1 MKTEFIKVMDFLE
14 TQQQEDKHT
23 TNQLHL
29 IIQTLCTFLDDEQ
42 LQEVENFFYFKNN
55 TSKDFRIEYQDKDKN
70 ELFLS
75 IVTAVDLEDA
85 TDYANKL
92 MAETKINDLYTF
104 VITEL

>member
-1 MKTEFIKVMDFLE
+1 M
-14 TQQQEDKHT
+14 
-23 TNQLHL
+23 
-29 IIQTLCTFLDDEQ
+29 
-42 LQEVENFFYFKNN
+42 
-55 TSKDFRIEYQDKDKN
+55 KDFRIEYQDKDKN

-92 MAETKINDLYTF
+92 MAETKLNDFYTF